1 MNSCNFFTG
10 PYPEKAKTFLNI
22 YAICYAMCTSV
33 KKLFAWIFRWSASI
47 LTTDEFSSWFK
58 CQIKLWPLDGL
69 SSYYTQNWTWW
80 ITGLQ
85 NAVKHW
91 HWFRTVEHCTWFYYV
106 TTSNIICLVS
116 RKTYT
121 PIPLFFSFIIRLIWE
136 LLLNRLTLP
145 GTPSKKGQS
154 TLGDS
159 SLNRCVNFLFVE
171 SQEFWIICF

>member
-33 KKLFAWIFRWSASI
+33 KKLLAWIFWWSACI

-80 ITGLQ
+80 ITGYGLQ
-85 NAVKHW
+85 NAVNHW
-91 HWFRTVEHCTWFYYV
+91 HSEKWEHWTWFYYV

-121 PIPLFFSFIIRLIWE
+121 PIPLFLSFIIRLIWE
-136 LLLNRLTLP
+136 LLLIRLTLP
-145 GTPSKKGQS
+145 GIHLAKKGRA
-154 TLGDS
+154 L
-159 SLNRCVNFLFVE
+159 
-171 SQEFWIICF
+171 